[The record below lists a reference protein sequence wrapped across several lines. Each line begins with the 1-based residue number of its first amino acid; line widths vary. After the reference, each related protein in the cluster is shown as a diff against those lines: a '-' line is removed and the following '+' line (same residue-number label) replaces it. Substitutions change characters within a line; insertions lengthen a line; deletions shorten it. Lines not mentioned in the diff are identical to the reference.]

1 MKKSG
6 KLLLCLVALLPFSML
21 HVKAEH
27 VHSWSDWEVIT
38 EASCGSDGYESRYC
52 TRCFTEEEKV
62 IPATGEHDWD
72 EWLVYKSPSCFKT
85 GEKSRYCNNCNAR
98 EQEEIPAYGAH
109 KWSAWIITKNSD
121 CLNSGEKYRY
131 CEVCYESETQKIP
144 SNANAHNYSSWR
156 TIRKSTAFKKGYIQ
170 RECFI
175 CRHVQKK
182 YLPLLKTAVIKTTSE
197 KQVKKTLDNFFLA
210 ARNYNSAKMKKY
222 LWSSS
227 KVWTFS
233 DKGTSS
239 LWRKYTKAY
248 LKFAVKSMS
257 VKGKKA
263 TVKVYCQYLDGT
275 NAFYKALNK
284 ASSYYLN
291 HINASNDVMDQVFMK
306 YRQQYL
312 RSENRTINNTSFT
325 LYLTKKGKT
334 WKINSFTSSL
344 DNVINGNY
352 TKFVNAVN

>member
-6 KLLLCLVALLPFSML
+6 KLLLCLLALLPFSVL
-21 HVKAEH
+21 HANAEH
-27 VHSWSDWEVIT
+27 IHSWSAWYVT
-38 EASCGSDGYESRYC
+38 KEASCGFEGYESRYC
-52 TRCFTEEEKV
+52 TSCFIEEEKN

-85 GEKSRYCNNCNAR
+85 GEKSRYCNNCSAR

-109 KWSAWIITKNSD
+109 KWSGWIVRAKAD
-121 CLNSGEKYRY
+121 CLNSGDEYRY
-131 CEVCYESETQKIP
+131 CEVCGDRETQKIP
-144 SNANAHNYSSWR
+144 ANSNAHNYSSWR

-170 RECFI
+170 RGCFV
-175 CRHVQKK
+175 CKHVQTK
-182 YLPLLKTAVIKTTSE
+182 YLPLLIFSVVTATTE

-210 ARNYNSAKMKKY
+210 ARNYNSTKMKKY
-222 LWSSS
+222 FWSSS
-227 KVWTFS
+227 KVRTFS

-239 LWRKYTKAY
+239 IWRRYTKTY
-248 LKFAVKSMS
+248 LKFALKSIS
-257 VKGKKA
+257 VKGNKA

-284 ASSYYLN
+284 ASSYYLK
-291 HINASNDVMDQVFMK
+291 HIDVSDDVMNQVFMK

-312 RSENRTINNTSFT
+312 RSEDRTIGNTAFT
-325 LYLTKKGKT
+325 LYLTKKGST
-334 WKINSFTSSL
+334 WKINSCTSTL

-352 TKFVNAVN
+352 AKFSNNVW